1 MRNTALLV
9 ALGMAVAACSTAAPS
24 ASRSGTPRPTPTPSP
39 TLTPSAAPSSTPS
52 PTPEPSLSL
61 DLPQARDTR
70 AIRFKVT
77 VAVPA
82 NAGGR
87 ITVEVTNL
95 SQTRIQEIVLRWST
109 ALREIVFLQPF
120 VPSKERIAD
129 GGPPLR
135 QEWTKWVEGPGS
147 QGEPAGTTSL
157 GYGPINAG
165 TTLTIPLYVSRN
177 SPGPIGYDLQFLF
190 GEKVLSTTDGNP
202 AETRVQVP

>member
-1 MRNTALLV
+1 MLSA
-9 ALGMAVAACSTAAPS
+9 SSAPS
-24 ASRSGTPRPTPTPSP
+24 AS
-39 TLTPSAAPSSTPS
+39 PS
-52 PTPEPSLSL
+52 PTPEPSFSV
-61 DLPQARDTR
+61 DLPQARDER

-82 NAGGR
+82 DAGGR
-87 ITVEVTNL
+87 ITVEVRNL
-95 SQTRIQEIVLRWST
+95 SRIRIQEIELRWST
-109 ALREIVFLQPF
+109 ALREVIFLHPF

-157 GYGPINAG
+157 GYGPIDPG

-177 SPGPIGYDLQFLF
+177 SSGPIAFDLQFLY
-190 GEKVLSTTDGNP
+190 GEQVLSTEQGKP
-202 AETRVQVP
+202 AETRVKVP